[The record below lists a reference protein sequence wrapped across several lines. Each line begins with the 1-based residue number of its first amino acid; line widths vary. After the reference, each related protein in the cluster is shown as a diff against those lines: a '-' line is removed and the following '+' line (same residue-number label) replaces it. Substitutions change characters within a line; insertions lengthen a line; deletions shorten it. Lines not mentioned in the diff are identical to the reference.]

1 MREFYT
7 EIKRESGGDC
17 AMCETEESTNV
28 DIVCCMWAWSM
39 PVVGFQSSSRK

>member
-1 MREFYT
+1 MREY
-7 EIKRESGGDC
+7 KREKERGGDC